1 MKHLR
6 KFNENSNRP
15 GQNTG
20 AKSITISQDEV
31 NSFSTESSLQKLIA
45 DEKISVI
52 GTKVY
57 YNDDETKS
65 ILDEYLEVAGKVEE
79 SWDVYDKNH
88 PNEKCRD
95 LFGEFQMAKYKYSDE
110 IQKIINKVASL
121 EKTPEVERYLTE
133 LHKYYETLHYVPAN
147 LMKNIELQSSLK

>member
-15 GQNTG
+15 GPNTG

-31 NSFSTESSLQKLIA
+31 NSFSTEPSLQKLIA
-45 DEKISVI
+45 DEKVSVI

-79 SWDVYDKNH
+79 SWNVYESKKPTKSSTFDEKHDWLYKNVPEYKKVCDETIDKFLKE
-88 PNEKCRD
+88 NEGK
-95 LFGEFQMAKYKYSDE
+95 GKK
-110 IQKIINKVASL
+110 K
-121 EKTPEVERYLTE
+121 
-133 LHKYYETLHYVPAN
+133 
-147 LMKNIELQSSLK
+147 

>member
-15 GQNTG
+15 GPNTG

-31 NSFSTESSLQKLIA
+31 NSFSTEPSLQKLIA
-45 DEKISVI
+45 DEKVSVI

-57 YNDDETKS
+57 YNDDETKY

-95 LFGEFQMAKYKYSDE
+95 LFGEFS
-110 IQKIINKVASL
+110 
-121 EKTPEVERYLTE
+121 
-133 LHKYYETLHYVPAN
+133 
-147 LMKNIELQSSLK
+147 

>member
-15 GQNTG
+15 GPNTG
-20 AKSITISQDEV
+20 SKSITISQDEV

-45 DEKISVI
+45 DEKVSVI

-79 SWDVYDKNH
+79 SIFSKKSDIY
-88 PNEKCRD
+88 D
-95 LFGEFQMAKYKYSDE
+95 LFGEFEMAKYKYSDE
-110 IQKIINKVASL
+110 IRKIINKVASL
-121 EKTPEVERYLTE
+121 EKTENNVRYLTE
-133 LHKYYETLHYVPAN
+133 LHKYYTTLNYVPAN
-147 LMKNIELQSSLK
+147 LMQNIELKK